1 MSDGPGG
8 KLVSVTRPSASV
20 VPRQFVVFSESAI
33 SDGAPRP
40 SNSTGDSG
48 PGLSG
53 LAETTIPFTGPI
65 GDEIR
70 NLALPATKM
79 RVLTMPVP
87 DAVTVRASESG

>member
-1 MSDGPGG
+1 M
-8 KLVSVTRPSASV
+8 
-20 VPRQFVVFSESAI
+20 
-33 SDGAPRP
+33 
-40 SNSTGDSG
+40 GDAG

-53 LAETTIPFTGPI
+53 LAETTISFTGPI

-70 NLALPATKM
+70 NRAFPATKM